1 MRDSA
6 PAEKSHSSVL
16 GVAVTRGAGEE
27 KSPAVCVQRSGRGYK
42 GGAGE
47 VCYATDAIKLS
58 SSAYDVAL
66 R

>member
-6 PAEKSHSSVL
+6 HAEKSHSSVL
-16 GVAVTRGAGEE
+16 GMTVTRGAGEE

-47 VCYATDAIKLS
+47 VCYATDAMKLS
-58 SSAYDVAL
+58 SL
-66 R
+66 RM